1 MKEPEAFLSD
11 SGRRPPSDF
20 TMPMYLPGCAENTVD
35 TSIIIGVCYI
45 HDLQRPTSDGVQM
58 LTNMVVHVAARHEN
72 GYGRHYR
79 FSMSLRVRATALSM
93 S

>member
-1 MKEPEAFLSD
+1 
-11 SGRRPPSDF
+11 
-20 TMPMYLPGCAENTVD
+20 
-35 TSIIIGVCYI
+35 
-45 HDLQRPTSDGVQM
+45 M